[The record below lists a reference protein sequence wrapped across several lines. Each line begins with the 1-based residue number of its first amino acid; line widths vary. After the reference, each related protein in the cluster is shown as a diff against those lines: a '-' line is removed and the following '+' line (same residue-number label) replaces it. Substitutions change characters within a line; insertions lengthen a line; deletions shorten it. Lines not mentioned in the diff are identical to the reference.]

1 MNDQTSPKAKPQRD
15 ADASADSKYRGTLNM
30 PDTPFPMRGD
40 LPKREPGWV
49 KDWNDA
55 ANADGGSLY
64 LRLRQARK
72 GAPLFVLH
80 DGPPYANGKLHI
92 GHALNKVL
100 KDMIVKSKQLGGFDA
115 QYIPGW
121 DCHGLPIENAI
132 EKLHGRKLS
141 RDDMQAKSRAYATE
155 QINQQREDFKRLG
168 VLGDWERPYRTMD
181 PANEAGQIRAF
192 KRVIE
197 RGFVY
202 RGLKPVYWCFD
213 CGSSLAEFEIEYA
226 DKQSDTLDVA
236 FEADDPAALARAF
249 GLNQLPGDG
258 NKKAF
263 TVIWTTTGWTIPANQ
278 ALNAHPELEY
288 ALVDTPRGLLMLAAS
303 LVEACLTRFKL
314 EGTVVATAKGEA
326 LRGLQFRHPL
336 YDTVTAEQG
345 GKYSYRRLSPLYL
358 ADYVT
363 ASDGTGIVHSAPA
376 YGLDD
381 FNSCVAHGLK
391 YDDILNPVQG
401 NGVYADELPFFGG
414 EHIWKAVP
422 RILEV
427 LAQSDRL
434 YATQKITHSYP
445 HCWRHK
451 TPVIYRAAAQW
462 FIRMDEGEG
471 VFTQDKAPKTLRQ
484 LALDAIDHTGF
495 YPESGRHRLRDMI
508 ANRPDWCI
516 SRQRSWGVPVPF
528 FLHRDSGELHPRTMA
543 ILDQAADIVERGGI
557 EAWSRVTT
565 EEILGAEDAALYTK
579 SSDILEVWFDSG
591 STFWHV
597 LRGSHAQ
604 AYPNGASHAAG
615 PEADLY
621 LEGHDQHRGWFHS
634 SLLLGCAIYDR
645 APYKGLLTHGFA
657 TDGQGRKM
665 SKSLG
670 NTVEPQSVTTKLGAE
685 IVRLWVAATDYSGDL
700 NIDDKI
706 LARVVDAYRRIRN
719 TLRFLLA
726 NTSDFNPATDAVSGG
741 ELLEIDRW
749 ALARAGELQAEILK
763 HFDVYEF
770 HPVVSKLQVFCSED
784 LGAFYLDVLKD
795 RLYTSAPKSLA
806 RRSAQ
811 TALWQITH
819 AMLRWMAPFLSF
831 TAEEAWATFAGEKSS
846 GSIFTEIYW
855 PFATPNEA
863 LLAKWARIRAIRDT
877 ANKEIEALRST
888 GAVGAS
894 LQATLTI
901 TAGADDAA
909 LLRSLGD
916 DLKFVTI
923 TSAVSVVDGDELK
936 VTVTPS
942 TAVKCERCWHYR
954 DDVGADAAHPTICG
968 RCVSNLDGAGEVRTV
983 A

>member
-1 MNDQTSPKAKPQRD
+1 MTDQTSTSD
-15 ADASADSKYRGTLNM
+15 SATDYRATLNLA
-30 PDTPFPMRGD
+30 DTPFPMRGD
-40 LPKREPGWV
+40 LPKREPAWV
-49 KDWNDA
+49 KDWNSQ
-55 ANADGGSLY
+55 GLY
-64 LRLRQARK
+64 MRLREARR

-80 DGPPYANGKLHI
+80 DGPPYANGRLHI

-141 RDDMQAKSRAYATE
+141 RDDMQAKSRAYANE
-155 QINQQREDFKRLG
+155 QISQQREDFKRLG

-181 PANEAGQIRAF
+181 FANEAGEIRAF

-226 DKQSDTLDVA
+226 DKKSDTLDVA
-236 FEADDPAALARAF
+236 FEADDASALATAF
-249 GLNQLPGDG
+249 GLAALPGDG

-263 TVIWTTTGWTIPANQ
+263 AVIWTTTAWTIPANQ
-278 ALNAHPELEY
+278 ALNAHPELTY
-288 ALVDTPRGLLMLAAS
+288 ALVDTPRGVLLLAEE
-303 LVEACLTRFKL
+303 LVAKCLERYKL
-314 EGTVVATAKGEA
+314 EGSVVATAKGAA
-326 LRGLQFRHPL
+326 LQGLVFRHPL
-336 YDTVTAEQG
+336 HDTVSAEECG
-345 GKYSYRRLSPLYL
+345 PSTNKYSYRRKSPLYL

-363 ASDGTGIVHSAPA
+363 AGDGTGIVHSAPA
-376 YGLDD
+376 YGVDD

-401 NGVYADELPFFGG
+401 NGVYVGELPFFGG
-414 EHIWKAVP
+414 QHIWKACE
-422 RILEV
+422 RIIEV
-427 LAQSDRL
+427 LGQSDRL
-434 YATQKITHSYP
+434 MATQAITHSYP

-462 FIRMDEGEG
+462 FVRMDEGDG
-471 VFTQDKAPKTLRQ
+471 VFTKDKAPKTLRQ
-484 LALDAIDHTGF
+484 LALDAIDATNF
-495 YPESGRHRLRDMI
+495 YPENGRARLRDMI

-528 FLHRDSGELHPRTMA
+528 FLHKDSGELHPRTME
-543 ILDQAADIVERGGI
+543 ILDQAAAIVEAGGI
-557 EAWSRVTT
+557 EAWSRVTP
-565 EEILGAEDAALYTK
+565 EDILGSADAEHYTK
-579 SSDILEVWFDSG
+579 STDILEVWFDSG
-591 STFWHV
+591 STFQHV
-597 LRGSHAQ
+597 LRGSHAKHYDR
-604 AYPNGASHAAG
+604 APFHAEGA
-615 PEADLY
+615 EADLY

-634 SLLLGCAIYDR
+634 SLLLGCALYDR
-645 APYKGLLTHGFA
+645 APYRGLLTHGFA

-670 NTVEPQSVTTKLGAE
+670 NTVEPQTITAKLGAE
-685 IVRLWVAATDYSGDL
+685 IVRLWVASTDYSGDL

-719 TLRFLLA
+719 TVRFLLA
-726 NTSDFNPATDAVSGG
+726 NTSDFDPATDRVPDA

-749 ALARAGELQAEILK
+749 ALTRASQLQDDILR
-763 HFDVYEF
+763 HYDAYEF
-770 HPVVSKLQVFCSED
+770 HPVVSKLQVYCSED

-795 RLYTSAPKSLA
+795 RLYTTGAKSLA

-831 TAEEAWATFAGEKSS
+831 TAEEAWAQFAGTQSS
-846 GSIFTEIYW
+846 GSIFTETYW
-855 PFATPNEA
+855 EFAAPDAA
-863 LLAKWARIRAIRDT
+863 LLDKWSQVRAVRE
-877 ANKEIEALRST
+877 AVNKEIEHVRAGGS
-888 GAVGAS
+888 VGSS
-894 LQATLTI
+894 LQANVTV
-901 TAGADDAA
+901 TAPPEAHAILA
-909 LLRSLGD
+909 SLGD
-916 DLKFVTI
+916 DLKFVFI
-923 TSAVSVVDGDELK
+923 TSVAALAAGDELK
-936 VTVTPS
+936 VSVTPS
-942 TAVKCERCWHYR
+942 TAPKCERCWHWR
-954 DDVGADAAHPTICG
+954 DDVGANPAHPTLCG
-968 RCVSNLDGAGEVRTV
+968 RCDSNLHGAGEVRTV